1 MCRRLD
7 IDARRQRQVQHD
19 RADIVLGVEEEDA
32 ARDVV
37 VAGAVGKA
45 VEAVLHPAFHHF
57 LLCLSPL
64 PFEHKIRN
72 PDS

>member
-1 MCRRLD
+1 MPSL
-7 IDARRQRQVQHD
+7 
-19 RADIVLGVEEEDA
+19 VEAKAIEAEA
-32 ARDVV
+32 EAV
-37 VAGAVGKA
+37 VGKA